1 MIITIDGPAAA
12 GKSTAARMLA
22 ARLGFRYLD
31 TGAMY
36 RAAALAAMRAG
47 IDWRDPAQLE
57 CLADRI
63 HLAWRG
69 PRLFLDGEDVTE
81 AIRSPDVTEATR
93 FVADSPKLREKMAE
107 LQREIGRTCDLV
119 TEGRDQGSLVFPN
132 AECKFF
138 LTADPRER
146 AKRRVADYAAQ
157 GKSLAWEEVL
167 RAIME
172 RDHADANRPVGALRR
187 PNDAVEIRTDGLTV
201 DEVVAKMEKIVREKQ
216 ATLSQQGSNGSLTM
230 KAE

>member
-36 RAAALAAMRAG
+36 RAAALAAIRAG
-47 IDWRDPAQLE
+47 IDWKDASQLE
-57 CLADRI
+57 PLADRI
-63 HLAWRG
+63 HLAWQG
-69 PRLFLDGEDVTE
+69 SRLFLDGEDVTD

-107 LQREIGRTCDLV
+107 LQREIGLSCDLV
-119 TEGRDQGSLVFPN
+119 TEGRDQGSLVFPH

-157 GKSLAWEEVL
+157 GKPLAWEDVL
-167 RAIME
+167 QAIVE
-172 RDHADANRPVGALRR
+172 RDRADASRPVGALRR
-187 PNDAVEIRTDGLTV
+187 PPDAVEINTDGLTV
-201 DEVVAKMEKIVREKQ
+201 EEVVAKMEGIVREKQ
-216 ATLSQQGSNGSLTM
+216 AKPSRSRCG
-230 KAE
+230 

>member
-12 GKSTAARMLA
+12 GKSTAAQMLA

-36 RAAALAAMRAG
+36 RAAALAAIRAG
-47 IDWRDPAQLE
+47 IDWKNPAQLE
-57 CLADRI
+57 PLADRI
-63 HLAWRG
+63 HPVWQG
-69 PRLFLDGEDVTE
+69 SRLFLDGEDVTD
-81 AIRSPDVTEATR
+81 AIRSPDVTEVTR
-93 FVADSPKLREKMAE
+93 FVADSPKLRERMAE

-119 TEGRDQGSLVFPN
+119 TEGRDQGSLVFPH

-157 GKSLAWEEVL
+157 GKAMSWDEVL
-167 RAIME
+167 QAILE
-172 RDHADANRPVGALRR
+172 RDRADASRPVGALRR
-187 PNDAVEIRTDGLTV
+187 PPDAVEISTDGLTV
-201 DEVVAKMEKIVREKQ
+201 DEVVAKMEKIVRAKQ
-216 ATLSQQGSNGSLTM
+216 ARLSQSRCN
-230 KAE
+230 

>member
-47 IDWRDPAQLE
+47 IDWKDPAQLE
-57 CLADRI
+57 PLAGRFRPE
-63 HLAWRG
+63 WQG
-69 PRLFLDGEDVTE
+69 SRLFLDGEDITDAV
-81 AIRSPDVTEATR
+81 RSPDVTEATR
-93 FVADSPKLREKMAE
+93 FVADSPKLRERMAE

-119 TEGRDQGSLVFPN
+119 TEGRDQGSLVFPH

-146 AKRRVADYAAQ
+146 AKRRAADYAAQ
-157 GKSLAWEEVL
+157 GKAIAWEDVL
-167 RAIME
+167 QAILE
-172 RDHADANRPVGALRR
+172 RDRADASRPVGALRR
-187 PNDAVEIRTDGLTV
+187 PPDAVVISTDGLTV
-201 DEVVAKMEKIVREKQ
+201 EEVVAEMERIVRERQ
-216 ATLSQQGSNGSLTM
+216 ARLSQSQRD
-230 KAE
+230 

>member
-36 RAAALAAMRAG
+36 RAAALAAIRAG
-47 IDWRDPAQLE
+47 IDWKNPAQLE
-57 CLADRI
+57 RVADRI
-63 HLAWRG
+63 HPVWQG
-69 PRLFLDGEDVTE
+69 SRLFLDGEDVTD
-81 AIRSPDVTEATR
+81 AIRSPDVTEVTR
-93 FVADSPKLREKMAE
+93 FVADSPKLRERMAE

-119 TEGRDQGSLVFPN
+119 TEGRDQGSLVFPH

-157 GKSLAWEEVL
+157 GKAMSWDEVL
-167 RAIME
+167 QAILE
-172 RDHADANRPVGALRR
+172 RDRADASRPVGALRR
-187 PNDAVEIRTDGLTV
+187 PPDAVEISTDGLTV
-201 DEVVAKMEKIVREKQ
+201 DEMVAKMEKIVREKQ
-216 ATLSQQGSNGSLTM
+216 ARLSQSRGN
-230 KAE
+230 